1 VEELT
6 GLAQVWL
13 RRMDRNMKTIGPI
26 LADVYGDKEVSCI
39 AIVALQPSPCCPT
52 ELTHSMRKKDID
64 SFFNFISLVHPR
76 GVSDPPHT
84 HFANRCDFWSRPNL
98 YCGSGADPSSPRLR
112 ASHDVVRTG
121 RRSRAGRHAG
131 AASSSRARN
140 FSATTAAT
148 SGASPSPPPPRRY
161 KSDAH
166 LSPAPYKSDAHLSPA
181 PYKAGAHLPSNPRS
195 HAALTRP
202 RTITTGG
209 RGGGGRRFVTHYL
222 FEKP

>member
-1 VEELT
+1 MQVEELT

-148 SGASPSPPPPRRY
+148 SGASPSPPPP
-161 KSDAH
+161 
-166 LSPAPYKSDAHLSPA
+166 PAVQV
-181 PYKAGAHLPSNPRS
+181 GRS
-195 HAALTRP
+195 SLTRP
-202 RTITTGG
+202 VQVGRASLPRPVQSGRTSPIQPPFSRCPYATPHHNNGG
-209 RGGGGRRFVTHYL
+209 ARGGGAQVRHAL
-222 FEKP
+222 PL